1 VYRIARRN
9 CPESLRVGVLP
20 PGPYS
25 FRMSNTDEH
34 YMRLALDAA
43 RRGIERGQSPFG
55 ACLVRGGEVLA
66 CEHNTVGLDHD
77 PTAHAE
83 VRTIREACRHV
94 GSHRL
99 DGATIYATTE
109 PCPMCF
115 AAIHWARL
123 ERVVFAARVE
133 DARRFGFHDLQI
145 PTAKLRGIGVE
156 GVAVEAEVLRPESLE
171 LYRQWQSRRGDESAD
186 AATSSVHR
194 AKQRHRRA

>member
-1 VYRIARRN
+1 MYRIAQRR
-9 CPESLRVGVLP
+9 CPESLRDDVLP
-20 PGPYS
+20 RSPYR
-25 FRMSNTDEH
+25 FYMPDTGEH
-34 YMRLALDAA
+34 HMRLAFDAA

-55 ACLVRGGEVLA
+55 ACVVRGGEVLS

-83 VRTIREACRHV
+83 VRTIREACQRA

-133 DARRFGFHDLQI
+133 DAQRFGFHDLQI

-156 GVAVEAEVLRPESLE
+156 GVEVVGDFLRNESLE
-171 LYRQWQSRRGDESAD
+171 LYRQWASRGGG
-186 AATSSVHR
+186 
-194 AKQRHRRA
+194 